1 MKLAHLGSVLTAWL
15 LLTFSIGS
23 AHPAPAA
30 ADCSTIT
37 SENSDDCV
45 RLNEIQVLGTHNS
58 YHVAPAPPMLAKLG
72 PKARNIEYTHR
83 PLIEQLSELDIRQ
96 FELDVFADPKGGHFA
111 RPAAFRIVKGLEP
124 LGPELF
130 EPGFKVLHTQDVD
143 YRTTCGTLN
152 TCLVAIRDWSRLNPW
167 HVPILI
173 MIEAKDGV
181 VEDPDGIG
189 FVKPIPIDAGALRRL
204 DDEIRAVFDK
214 DHVITPDRVRGRHAT
229 LSAAVQSDGW
239 PLLRAVRGKILLAL
253 DNTDEHRVDY
263 LRGNPS
269 LEGRVLFVSSSP
281 EDPSAAF
288 IKMNESLGEEESRIR
303 QNVKSGY
310 LIRTRADIPTDEA
323 RTGSTVRRDSAFRSG
338 AHYISTDYPEES
350 PFGSGYRARLPGADR
365 LAARCNPVNAPAGCR
380 KDWLEP
386 KKVQPIRR

>member
-1 MKLAHLGSVLTAWL
+1 
-15 LLTFSIGS
+15 
-23 AHPAPAA
+23 
-30 ADCSTIT
+30 
-37 SENSDDCV
+37 
-45 RLNEIQVLGTHNS
+45 
-58 YHVAPAPPMLAKLG
+58 
-72 PKARNIEYTHR
+72 
-83 PLIEQLSELDIRQ
+83 
-96 FELDVFADPKGGHFA
+96 
-111 RPAAFRIVKGLEP
+111 
-124 LGPELF
+124 
-130 EPGFKVLHTQDVD
+130 VLHTQDVD

-380 KDWLEP
+380 NDWLEP
-386 KKVQPIRR
+386 KKVQPISR